1 MRWVHFR
8 VILFCLVLLVSA
20 VSGQLDQTQ
29 KDIEKSGEEVQKA
42 VEKARGF
49 TEADYWENIGL
60 QWKEFLLR
68 NKFVSSVNV
77 FFTKINIVFLIL
89 FGMNWS
95 LSFNMFFAFLFWVFT
110 LYSIIKYMSSV
121 DKKAIGILYSF
132 IIVILLA
139 QINLFEYI
147 GKWSVAL
154 VFYKSSLLWKVLFFL
169 AVIGFF
175 VGFWGLNRS
184 IAKWIKKKREEWEAD
199 VEKDAK
205 MTFVQ
210 WIKATTGGNWRTTK
224 KFG

>member
-1 MRWVHFR
+1 MMRWVHFR

-42 VEKARGF
+42 AEKARGF

-139 QINLFEYI
+139 QINLFEYV

-154 VFYKSSLLWKVLFFL
+154 VFYKSSLLWKVGFFL
-169 AVIGFF
+169 GVMVLFVFF
-175 VGFWGLNRS
+175 GVLNKFFS
-184 IAKWIKKKREEWEAD
+184 NLLKKRKEGKEKNAD
-199 VEKDAK
+199 KEDRK
-205 MTFVQ
+205 TFGQ
-210 WIKATTGGNWRTTK
+210 WVYALTGRDWRK
-224 KFG
+224 RK